1 MAWLRPLSAAALAAT
16 LLAAGP
22 TVAAS
27 REPQRLDRTVRYLQN
42 VQHPDGGFGEHSSDP
57 TFSAWAALGLAA
69 AGVNPRDQRKPGGT
83 DVYTYLT
90 RHTAG
95 LAQTTDFA
103 RVLLVATAAGGS
115 PDRFGTIDPLRRMLA
130 GQRPDGGFA
139 QRTGQPAAVNATAFA
154 VLAMTST
161 GRAGLRSRANR
172 AMDWLASNQA
182 EDGSW
187 DGVDLTAS
195 AIEALN
201 AGGRTHTAG
210 QAKGLA
216 FIRSRQNA
224 DGGFGQGTPDEPSN
238 AASTSWVARA
248 LVAAG
253 VDARTWR
260 ARGSG
265 KTPLDYL
272 AAMQQSDG
280 SERYSATS
288 DINGVWM
295 TTYAAPALAGV
306 SLPIAAVERQ
316 KSQSQPKKQA
326 APAHARGNDGGQR
339 GAGGTATGGNGDVTA
354 GGGGNGARLFSRPRP
369 GSRGHETGGR
379 RVTTTP
385 PRVTGGGSGGSAGET
400 VTGKLIGPG
409 TATASPKRNALSAA
423 PGLRT
428 AAAGGAS
435 PPALLAGIG
444 ASLLL
449 SALGGIH
456 LERRPRRGS
465 SA

>member
-1 MAWLRPLSAAALAAT
+1 MAWLRRLSAVALAAT
-16 LLAAGP
+16 LLVPGSS
-22 TVAAS
+22 VAAS
-27 REPQRLDRTVRYLQN
+27 REPKRLDRTVRYLQD
-42 VQHPDGGFGEHSSDP
+42 VQHRDGGFGEHGSDP
-57 TFSAWAALGLAA
+57 TFSAWAALALAA
-69 AGVNPRDQRKPGGT
+69 AGVNPRDQRKPGAV
-83 DVYTYLT
+83 DAYTYLT

-95 LAQTTDFA
+95 LKQTTDFA
-103 RVLLVATAAGGS
+103 RVVLVASAAGAS
-115 PDRFGTIDPLRRMLA
+115 PDRFGAVAPVRRMLA
-130 GQRPDGGFA
+130 GQRSDGGFA
-139 QRTGQPAAVNATAFA
+139 QRAGQPAAVNATSFA
-154 VLAMTST
+154 VLAMKST
-161 GRAGLRSRANR
+161 GKAGLRSRANR
-172 AMDWLASNQA
+172 AMDWLVSNQA
-182 EDGSW
+182 DDGSW

-201 AGGRTHTAG
+201 AGGRRRTAA
-210 QAKGLA
+210 QAKALA

-260 ARGSG
+260 ARESG

-280 SERYSATS
+280 SERYSASS
-288 DINGVWM
+288 DTNGVWM

-306 SLPIAAVERQ
+306 SLPIAMVERQ
-316 KSQSQPKKQA
+316 SPESQPKKEA
-326 APAHARGNDGGQR
+326 TPTHTRGDDGGQR

-354 GGGGNGARLFSRPRP
+354 GGGGNGAPLFSRPRP

-385 PRVTGGGSGGSAGET
+385 PKVSGGGDGAGGQT

-409 TATASPKRNALSAA
+409 TATASSKRSALSAA

-428 AAAGGAS
+428 AAAGGDS
-435 PPALLAGIG
+435 PPALVAGIG

-449 SALGGIH
+449 AALGGVQ
-456 LERRPRRGS
+456 LERAPRRRRR
-465 SA
+465 A